1 MRGLPTRTVLWRMEA
16 KREAYARPDEGCCGR
31 NTCGLPCGPQGA
43 AACEH
48 LPSGAGPPPD
58 GLGAGDVRHQ
68 AFSLSSRSVS
78 RDWLDFGAGRWPGP
92 GVVRSGASGPP
103 GTPGVL
109 PEQSGPHLYTS
120 AFSVRLTVT
129 SSDLCTVP
137 SAQQQ
142 FLFVT
147 KRTDPVTGKQWPTSQ
162 TCQPLPSILQE
173 GESEVKVAQSCP
185 TLCDPTDNTW
195 NSPGYNTGVGSLS
208 LLQGIFLT
216 QGSNPGLLHCG
227 QILYQLRHKGER

>member
-1 MRGLPTRTVLWRMEA
+1 MRGPGRRMLRQEHVWVA
-16 KREAYARPDEGCCGR
+16 VRASGGR
-31 NTCGLPCGPQGA
+31 GLR
-43 AACEH
+43 
-48 LPSGAGPPPD
+48 GPPFPSR
-58 GLGAGDVRHQ
+58 A
-68 AFSLSSRSVS
+68 SSRRSGGRRRAPPGILSVLESVS
-78 RDWLDFGAGRWPGP
+78 RDWLDFGAGRWSGP
-92 GVVRSGASGPP
+92 GVARSGAFGPP

-162 TCQPLPSILQE
+162 TCQPLPSIPQE

-185 TLCDPTDNTW
+185 TLCDPTDNTVH
-195 NSPGYNTGVGSLS
+195 GI
-208 LLQGIFLT
+208 LQAR
-216 QGSNPGLLHCG
+216 
-227 QILYQLRHKGER
+227 ILEWVAFPFSRASS